1 MENTVRERRTELG
14 MTQIDLAKRVG
25 VSRQTII
32 SIERGRYDPSL
43 PLAFKL
49 AATLQMEIEALFT
62 PPTDTSTSD
71 LRESQES

>member
-1 MENTVRERRTELG
+1 MENTVRERRTQLG
-14 MTQIDLAKRVG
+14 MTQIDLAERLG

-49 AATLQMEIEALFT
+49 ATALNATIETLFI
-62 PPTDTSTSD
+62 PSDSD
-71 LRESQES
+71 LDT

>member
-1 MENTVRERRTELG
+1 MENAVRARRIELG
-14 MTQIDLAKRVG
+14 LTQIDLAKSVG

-49 AATLQMEIEALFT
+49 AATLQMAIEVLFT
-62 PPTDTSTSD
+62 PIDDRSN
-71 LRESQES
+71 

>member
-14 MTQIDLAKRVG
+14 MTQVDLAKSVG

-49 AATLQMEIEALFT
+49 AATLQMAIEALFT
-62 PPTDTSTSD
+62 PNAD
-71 LRESQES
+71 LSN